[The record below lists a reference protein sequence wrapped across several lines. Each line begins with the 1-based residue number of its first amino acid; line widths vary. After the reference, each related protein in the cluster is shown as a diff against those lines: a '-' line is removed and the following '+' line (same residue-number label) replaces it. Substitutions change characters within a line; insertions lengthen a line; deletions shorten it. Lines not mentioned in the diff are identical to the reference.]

1 MATPDPPEGLR
12 LRLREARRGKG
23 LLQREVADALGVS
36 RRAVHEWESGAR
48 RPHSKLPEIATLYDV
63 STSWLLTGAEEASV
77 EVREL
82 RLVIDEFHTYLDGR
96 MNALEEKLV
105 TLAELTESVFQGYEE
120 LLRMS
125 NLDPPVRRSEVGP
138 GPKRPSG
145 GAPAARARS

>member
-1 MATPDPPEGLR
+1 MATPDPDDGLR
-12 LRLREARRGKG
+12 LRLREARRGTG
-23 LLQREVADALGVS
+23 LLQREVADKLGVS

-48 RPHSKLPEIATLYDV
+48 RPHSKLPEIAALYNA

-82 RLVIDEFHTYLDGR
+82 RQVVIDELHTLGR
-96 MNALEEKLV
+96 RIDEVEEKLIS
-105 TLAELTESVFQGYEE
+105 LAELTASVFEGYEE

-138 GPKRPSG
+138 KPKRRSG
-145 GAPAARARS
+145 GAPNERERV